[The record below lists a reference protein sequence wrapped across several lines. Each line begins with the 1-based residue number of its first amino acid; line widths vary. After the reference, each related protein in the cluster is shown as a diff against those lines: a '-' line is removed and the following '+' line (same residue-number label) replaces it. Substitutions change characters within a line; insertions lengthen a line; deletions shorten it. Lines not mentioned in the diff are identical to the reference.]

1 MRIALVILNWNTRGQ
16 LARWLPSLISGCE
29 GLDAEVIV
37 ADNAST
43 DGSMQMLT
51 ENFPQIRQIVL
62 DRNYGFTG
70 GYNRALE
77 RVEAEY
83 YVLVNSDIEVSVG
96 WLSPL
101 VDWMDGHPEC
111 GICGPKLLSMKDPEY
126 FEYAGAAGGLIDR
139 FGFPFCRGR
148 FLGQLE
154 KDLGQYDTPGEVS
167 WVSGACLMIRSSLWK
182 EMGGLDDRFF
192 AHMEEID
199 LCWRVRAAGYTV
211 NVIPQSSVRHLGG
224 GTLPQSSPFKLF
236 LNYRNNLLML
246 DNNLPEGLRYRIT
259 VRRILDICLAFA
271 YICCGKVESA
281 KAVFRAHKEYRA
293 LRRPFSP
300 EGKVNILS
308 GKLLAF
314 EYLRIKFKKK

>member
-1 MRIALVILNWNTRGQ
+1 MKVALVILNWNTREQ
-16 LARWLPSLISGCE
+16 LSRWLPTLIAGCA
-29 GLDAEVIV
+29 GLDAGVIV

-43 DGSMQMLT
+43 DGSVEMLT
-51 ENFPQIRQIVL
+51 NDFPQIRQIVL

-83 YVLVNSDIEVSVG
+83 YVLVNSDIEVAEG

-101 VDWMDGHPEC
+101 VEWMDSHPEC
-111 GICGPKLLSMKDPEY
+111 GICGPKLLSMKEPGY

-139 FGFPFCRGR
+139 YGFPFCRGR
-148 FLGQLE
+148 VLGLVE
-154 KDLGQYDTPGEVS
+154 KDQGQYDSAAPVS
-167 WVSGACLMIRSSLWK
+167 WVSGACLMIRGSLWK
-182 EMGGLDDRFF
+182 RMGGLDDRFF

-199 LCWRVRAAGYTV
+199 LCWRVRAAGYGV
-211 NVIPQSSVRHLGG
+211 DIVPQSSVRHLGG

-246 DNNLPEGLRYRIT
+246 DNNLPKNFRYRIT
-259 VRRILDICLAFA
+259 VRKILDIFFAFA
-271 YICCGKVESA
+271 YICCGRTASA
-281 KAVFRAHKEYRA
+281 KAVFRAHREFRE

-300 EGKVNILS
+300 EGKINLLS
-308 GKLLAF
+308 GRLLAF
-314 EYLRIKFKKK
+314 EYLKLKLKKK